1 MHSLYIC
8 IKVRFIICWK
18 LTYGTL
24 LQLSCQ
30 DPEKLAHWPEVKCR
44 YCGTQSL
51 YNFWSLYNTK
61 DSKVHIQN
69 MSKNEYHFRMRKE
82 ITTNSKETWGLGVFL
97 WNLFRVFTG
106 NVYME
111 MLADCHLVSLLK
123 EDFNNP
129 LQLQA
134 GSRSQIK
141 KGGGGGLLKLH

>member
-18 LTYGTL
+18 LTYGIL

-30 DPEKLAHWPEVKCR
+30 DPEKIAYWPEVKYR

-51 YNFWSLYNTK
+51 HNFWSLYNTK

-82 ITTNSKETWGLGVFL
+82 ITTNSKETWRFGVLL
-97 WNLFRVFTG
+97 WNLFRLFTG
-106 NVYME
+106 YAYME
-111 MLADCHLVSLLK
+111 MLADCHLFSLLK
-123 EDFNNP
+123 EDYNP
-129 LQLQA
+129 LQLPA

-141 KGGGGGLLKLH
+141 KVGGLLKLH